1 MINKEIQFV
10 GIQMIPLD
18 QPVVLHVGG
27 QTTGSEDH
35 VVYLAANRAGLRR
48 SGYGLFCFDPIGTG
62 ADSLGDDMP
71 APADDAGQIATRA
84 ERLAK
89 RFAPDRRAG
98 SQGFLVSAPDLAG
111 PLPELLLGRFHPNV
125 RMRARALRLALGQ
138 PVQRLVLA
146 VQPYETLFHSVWMT
160 LALDR
165 RIEPFADYAQAL
177 AAFQGGWA
185 DLAAVLAEELE
196 VRDLVVQATP
206 ASATQMLTLLLP
218 GVTLRQPV
226 QPLPKPRV
234 TQSAVAMSQRC
245 IAQGTRLQPGQ
256 RDRLVAFHARQP
268 QNSPDLGFSAL
279 ALADLRGRYVAD
291 LDMIA
296 EMAGAHI
303 VGAILPALAAE

>member
-1 MINKEIQFV
+1 
-10 GIQMIPLD
+10 MIPLD
-18 QPVVLHVGG
+18 QPVILHVGG

-48 SGYGLFCFDPIGTG
+48 AGYGLFCFDPMGSG
-62 ADSLGDDMP
+62 ADSLCDDMP
-71 APADDAGQIATRA
+71 DPAADADQIAA
-84 ERLAK
+84 AALRLAK
-89 RFAPDRRAG
+89 RLDPDRRPG
-98 SQGFLVSAPDLAG
+98 TNGFLISAPDLAG
-111 PLPELLLGRFHPNV
+111 PLPELLLGRLHPNA
-125 RMRARALRLALGQ
+125 RKRARTLRQALGQ
-138 PVQRLVLA
+138 SVQKLVLA

-165 RIEPFADYAQAL
+165 RMDPFAAYAAAL
-177 AAFQGGWA
+177 AQFHGGWA
-185 DLAAVLAEELE
+185 DLATVLVEELG

-206 ASATQMLTLLLP
+206 TSASQMLTLLLP
-218 GVTLRQPV
+218 DVTLRQPV

-268 QNSPDLGFSAL
+268 QDQASPGFSAL
-279 ALADLRGRYVAD
+279 ALSDLRGRYVAD

-296 EMAGAHI
+296 QIAGAHV
-303 VGAILPALAAE
+303 VGTLLPALAAE

>member
-1 MINKEIQFV
+1 
-10 GIQMIPLD
+10 MIPLD
-18 QPVVLHVGG
+18 QPVILHVGG

-48 SGYGLFCFDPIGTG
+48 AGYGLYCFDPMGSG
-62 ADSLGDDMP
+62 ADSLCDDMP
-71 APADDAGQIATRA
+71 DPAADADQIAEVA
-84 ERLAK
+84 ARLAK
-89 RFAPDRRAG
+89 RLDPDRRPG
-98 SQGFLVSAPDLAG
+98 TKGFVVSAPDLAG
-111 PLPELLLGRFHPNV
+111 PMPELLLGRLHPNA
-125 RMRARALRLALGQ
+125 RKRARALRQALGQ

-165 RIEPFADYAQAL
+165 RMDPFTDYAAAL
-177 AAFQGGWA
+177 ARFQGGWA
-185 DLAAVLAEELE
+185 DLASVLVEELG
-196 VRDLVVQATP
+196 VRDLVVQAAPT
-206 ASATQMLTLLLP
+206 SAGQMLALLLP
-218 GVTLRQPV
+218 DVTLRQPV

-268 QNSPDLGFSAL
+268 QDPTCPGFSAL
-279 ALADLRGRYVAD
+279 ALSDLRGRYVAD

-296 EMAGAHI
+296 HIAGAHV
-303 VGAILPALAAE
+303 VGSMLPALAAE